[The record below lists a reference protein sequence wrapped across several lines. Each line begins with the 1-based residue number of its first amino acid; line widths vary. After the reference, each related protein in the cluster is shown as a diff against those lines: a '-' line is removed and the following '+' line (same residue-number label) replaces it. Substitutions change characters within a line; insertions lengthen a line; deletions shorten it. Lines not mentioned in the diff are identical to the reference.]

1 MNFASKLLICFLCVV
16 KFRYVV
22 SGLKDLKYGHAEK
35 GINMC
40 FMHTKKNSQC
50 AGNMHGN
57 KQRVNRSLN

>member
-40 FMHTKKNSQC
+40 FMHTKKTANVLVICMVISNELT
-50 AGNMHGN
+50 GP
-57 KQRVNRSLN
+57 